1 LVRLAIIN
9 DYQELAL
16 KTTDWGRLPDSI
28 EVDVFHDQLTDG
40 QEAAARLQPYDIIV
54 TAREETRFDQT
65 LINSLPNLKLLVFHG
80 ARNAALDLTTLDARG
95 VAVCGTGYGFTNGTV
110 ELAWALVLGLVKRL
124 PQEDAAIRAGGWGAG
139 LPFGLTG
146 KTLGVLGLG
155 TLGTGVARV
164 GQALDMDVVAWSPNL
179 TEERC
184 RDVGVR
190 KVDKEALFR
199 KSDVLSIHV
208 ILSERTRG
216 LVSAADLASMKSSAY
231 LINTSRGPIVDEAAL
246 VAALEADRIA
256 GAGLDVFDIEPLP
269 DTHPFRR
276 LPNVLVTSHIGGR
289 TYENFAARYGDCLED
304 VLAWLDG
311 KPLRVVS
318 PE

>member
-1 LVRLAIIN
+1 MRLAIIN

-40 QEAAARLQPYDIIV
+40 QEAAARLQPYGIIV

-80 ARNAALDLTTLDARG
+80 ARNAALDLTALDARG

-139 LPFGLTG
+139 LPLGLTG

-164 GQALDMDVVAWSPNL
+164 GQALDMNIIAWSQNL

-190 KVDKEALFR
+190 KVDKEVLFR
-199 KSDVLSIHV
+199 ESDVLSIHV

-276 LPNVLVTSHIGGR
+276 LPNVLATSHIGGR

>member
-1 LVRLAIIN
+1 MRLAIIN

-40 QEAAARLQPYDIIV
+40 QEAAARLQPYGIIV

-80 ARNAALDLTTLDARG
+80 ARNAALDLTALDARG

-139 LPFGLTG
+139 LPLGLTG

-164 GQALDMDVVAWSPNL
+164 GQALDMNIIAWSQNL

-190 KVDKEALFR
+190 KVDKEVLFR
-199 KSDVLSIHV
+199 ESDVLSIHV

-246 VAALEADRIA
+246 VAALEANRIA

-276 LPNVLVTSHIGGR
+276 LPNVLATSHIGGR

>member
-1 LVRLAIIN
+1 MRLAIIN

-40 QEAAARLQPYDIIV
+40 QEAAARLQPYGIIV

-80 ARNAALDLTTLDARG
+80 ARNAALDLTALDARG

-139 LPFGLTG
+139 LPLGLTG

-164 GQALDMDVVAWSPNL
+164 GQALDMNVIAWSQNL

-190 KVDKEALFR
+190 KVDKEVLFR
-199 KSDVLSIHV
+199 ESDVLSIHV

-246 VAALEADRIA
+246 VAALEANRIA

-276 LPNVLVTSHIGGR
+276 LPNVLATSHIGGR

>member
-1 LVRLAIIN
+1 VRLAIIN
-9 DYQELAL
+9 DYQELAV
-16 KTTDWGRLPDSI
+16 KTADWGRLPDSV

-40 QEAAARLQPYDIIV
+40 QEATARLKPYDIIV

-80 ARNAALDLTTLDARG
+80 ARNAALDLTALDARG

-124 PQEDAAIRAGGWGAG
+124 PQECAAIRAGGWGAG

-164 GQALDMDVVAWSPNL
+164 GQALDMDVIAWSQNL

-190 KVDKEALFR
+190 KVDKKALFR
-199 KSDVLSIHV
+199 ESDVLSIHV
-208 ILSERTRG
+208 ILSERTRR
-216 LVSAADLASMKSSAY
+216 LVSAPDLALMKSSSY

-246 VAALEADRIA
+246 VEALEADRIA

-276 LPNVLVTSHIGGR
+276 LPNVLATSHIGGR

>member
-1 LVRLAIIN
+1 MRLAIIN

-40 QEAAARLQPYDIIV
+40 QEAAARLQPYGIIV

-80 ARNAALDLTTLDARG
+80 ARNAALDLTALDARG

-164 GQALDMDVVAWSPNL
+164 GQALDMDVVAWSTNL

-199 KSDVLSIHV
+199 ESDVLSIHV

-246 VAALEADRIA
+246 VAALEANRIA

-276 LPNVLVTSHIGGR
+276 LPNVLATSHIGGR

>member
-1 LVRLAIIN
+1 MRLAIIN
-9 DYQELAL
+9 DYQELAV
-16 KTTDWGRLPDSI
+16 KTADWGRLPDSV

-40 QEAAARLQPYDIIV
+40 QEATARLKPYDIIV

-80 ARNAALDLTTLDARG
+80 ARNAALDLTALDARG

-124 PQEDAAIRAGGWGAG
+124 PQECAAIRAGGWGAG

-164 GQALDMDVVAWSPNL
+164 GQALDMDVIAWSQNL

-190 KVDKEALFR
+190 KVDKKALFR
-199 KSDVLSIHV
+199 ESDVLSIHV
-208 ILSERTRG
+208 ILSERTRR
-216 LVSAADLASMKSSAY
+216 LVSAPDLALMKSSSY

-246 VAALEADRIA
+246 VEALEADRIA

-276 LPNVLVTSHIGGR
+276 LPNVLATSHIGGR

>member
-1 LVRLAIIN
+1 MRLAIIN

-164 GQALDMDVVAWSPNL
+164 GQALDMNIIAWSQNL

-190 KVDKEALFR
+190 KVDKEVLFR
-199 KSDVLSIHV
+199 ESDVLSIHV

>member
-1 LVRLAIIN
+1 MRLAIIN

>member
-1 LVRLAIIN
+1 MRLAIIN

-16 KTTDWGRLPDSI
+16 KTADWGRLPDSI
-28 EVDVFHDQLTDG
+28 EIDVSHDQLTDG
-40 QEAAARLQPYDIIV
+40 REAAARLQPYDIIV
-54 TAREETRFDQT
+54 TAREETTFDPA
-65 LINSLPNLKLLVFHG
+65 LIDSLPNLKLLVFHG
-80 ARNAALDLTTLDARG
+80 ARNAALDLNALSARG
-95 VAVCGTGYGFTNGTV
+95 VTVCGTGYGYTNGTV
-110 ELAWALVLGLVKRL
+110 ELAWALILGLVKRL

-146 KTLGVLGLG
+146 KKLGVLGLG
-155 TLGTGVARV
+155 TLGSGVARV
-164 GQALDMDVVAWSPNL
+164 GRALDMEVIAWSENL

-184 RDVGVR
+184 HEVGVV
-190 KVDKEALFR
+190 KVDKETLLR
-199 KSDVLSIHV
+199 ESDVLSVHV

-216 LVSAADLASMKSSAY
+216 LVTAADLALMKSSSY

-246 VAALEADRIA
+246 ITALEGGQIA

-269 DTHPFRR
+269 DAHPFRR

-311 KPLRVVS
+311 TPIRVVS